1 MLIPDEIRK
10 CVAFLMY
17 RDATRFKF
25 AGTCF
30 FVATPLSEDPKKP
43 NFMYIVTAAHVIR
56 VMKEKSV
63 DGKAYVRLNF
73 PDSTVKVSPTP
84 LEAWL
89 SHPTDPTVD
98 IAVLPRKP
106 PPGAD
111 YLVYPMDRFATEDAI
126 SKEGIGLGEEVF
138 VVGLFH
144 EHVGKKRNI
153 PIIRV
158 GNIAAM
164 PEEPVQVRGVGAM
177 EAYLVE
183 ARSLGGLSGSPV
195 FVNLGF
201 VRNVSGQ
208 VKFASGGSGIFYLL
222 GLMHGH
228 WDRLVPVTLASDEI
242 QVESV
247 NMGIAIVA
255 PAKKILE
262 VINQPGM
269 TNKEVSD
276 QNGVSA

>member
-63 DGKAYVRLNF
+63 DGKAYVCLNF

-111 YLVYPMDRFATEDAI
+111 YLVYPMDRFATEDVI

-164 PEEPVQVRGVGAM
+164 PEEPVGGSQRLPCIRQSGICKERIGRGEIRLGGKRHLLPAR
-177 EAYLVE
+177 AN
-183 ARSLGGLSGSPV
+183 ARSLGQVGSRYPGERRNTGGECEHGNYDCCPREE
-195 FVNLGF
+195 NLGGHKSTRYDQQRS
-201 VRNVSGQ
+201 VRPEWC
-208 VKFASGGSGIFYLL
+208 KRIT
-222 GLMHGH
+222 
-228 WDRLVPVTLASDEI
+228 RTLKTELSY
-242 QVESV
+242 S
-247 NMGIAIVA
+247 
-255 PAKKILE
+255 
-262 VINQPGM
+262 
-269 TNKEVSD
+269 
-276 QNGVSA
+276 